1 MRAHTECCY
10 IRTNKVELQTDA
22 ELGAEA
28 AQGAEAE
35 LGAEQRA
42 EAAVVE
48 GKQEMLLPL
57 PARQMLT
64 HAE

>member
-1 MRAHTECCY
+1 MRAHTKFCY
-10 IRTNKVELQTDA
+10 IRTNEA

-28 AQGAEAE
+28 EQGAAGE
-35 LGAEQRA
+35 LGAVQGT

>member
-1 MRAHTECCY
+1 MGA
-10 IRTNKVELQTDA
+10 DA
-22 ELGAEA
+22 I
-28 AQGAEAE
+28 QGAEAE
-35 LGAEQRA
+35 LGAELGT